1 MDAAYR
7 ATLAGLTI
15 GEARLTGS
23 IADGAY
29 TMRIKGETSLIG
41 FSNRFDASAEG
52 KSRNTAVSPHS
63 YKLAISGRQLRTVA
77 INFAADRAAEIVID
91 PKPAAADLRDRLPIE
106 LQHHVGVLD
115 PLSAL
120 TSRILSASQTAS
132 PCDGITRV
140 FSGQMRF
147 DVSLTES
154 APALDE
160 ITCRITYLPIA
171 GHKRPARAA
180 SAPPAV
186 LVAFPKSTS
195 DGGLRL
201 PNRIE
206 LALALGTIVIKRVR
220 Q

>member
-1 MDAAYR
+1 
-7 ATLAGLTI
+7 
-15 GEARLTGS
+15 
-23 IADGAY
+23 
-29 TMRIKGETSLIG
+29 MRIKGETSLIG

-52 KSRNTAVSPHS
+52 KSRHTTVSPQS
-63 YKLAISGRQLRTVA
+63 YTLAIRGRQLRTVA

-91 PKPAAADLRDRLPIE
+91 PTPAAADLRDRLPIE
-106 LQHHVGVLD
+106 LKHQVGVLD

-120 TSRILSASQTAS
+120 TSRILSASQTTAS
-132 PCDGITRV
+132 PCEGITRV

-147 DVSLTES
+147 DVSLAES

-171 GHKRPARAA
+171 GHKRVNRPT
-180 SAPPAV
+180 SAPPTV
-186 LVAFPKSTS
+186 LVAFPKSAS

-206 LALALGTIVIKRVR
+206 LPLPLGTVVIRRVR
-220 Q
+220 S